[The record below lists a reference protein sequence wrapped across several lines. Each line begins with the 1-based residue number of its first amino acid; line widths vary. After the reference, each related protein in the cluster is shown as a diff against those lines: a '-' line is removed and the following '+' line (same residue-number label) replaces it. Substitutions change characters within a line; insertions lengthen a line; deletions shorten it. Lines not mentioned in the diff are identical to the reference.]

1 MKGIGGWMRTRAV
14 RLHTLI
20 AALVIA
26 NVVAL
31 FSLPWLA
38 GLVLQVVSLLVVF
51 FFVYVYH
58 RAGTR

>member
-1 MKGIGGWMRTRAV
+1 MRGIGTWLRTRPV
-14 RLHTLI
+14 RLHALI
-20 AALVIA
+20 AALVTV

-51 FFVYVYH
+51 FFVHSYH
-58 RAGTR
+58 RTGPR